1 MSIVFKDRMWFMG
14 GWYNGRLEGH
24 SASNQVWSTTDGVKW
39 DQATDNAGWTP
50 RIASALVVF
59 QGKMWLLGGTE
70 NYYFGDDISR
80 ERVEAG
86 RGTEQDLELL
96 GDVPG
101 LVEGSTI
108 CAFADAAMWPVQ
120 GFMHHFRG
128 DFEQHVREGRCPF
141 PDSFEL

>member
-1 MSIVFKDRMWFMG
+1 MVRAACVISYFFRDESCGQCTGCREG
-14 GWYNGRLEGH
+14 TGWLN
-24 SASNQVWSTTDGVKW
+24 
-39 DQATDNAGWTP
+39 
-50 RIASALVVF
+50 RIL
-59 QGKMWLLGGTE
+59 
-70 NYYFGDDISR
+70 

-86 RGTEQDLELL
+86 RGTENDLELL
-96 GDVPG
+96 DDVPG

-108 CAFADAAMWPVQ
+108 CAFADAAMWPIQ